1 MFPFS
6 GTGLV
11 GVLALTLLAG
21 CTGSR
26 QSQPQSNDTRINET
40 SFRLTLPG
48 LWKSGSAG
56 DPTRRDYH
64 TDNEQLTVSIFG
76 SLFGK
81 PGTMEHTARVT
92 TFRRWV
98 NKRRDIE
105 GRLPGLANVTTT
117 EPTFAEI
124 RGTMAARYEGNDPTN
139 NRRFHCLMLANSAAL
154 ETFYYE
160 AVNMTESR
168 VTDRAKAIFNSVN
181 IPE

>member
-40 SFRLTLPG
+40 SFRLTVPG

-92 TFRRWV
+92 TFRLWV

-124 RGTMAARYEGNDPTN
+124 RGTMAGEVRRKRSNEQQTFPLPYAREFSGTRDFLLRSCKHDRITCD
-139 NRRFHCLMLANSAAL
+139 RSR
-154 ETFYYE
+154 
-160 AVNMTESR
+160 ES
-168 VTDRAKAIFNSVN
+168 DF
-181 IPE
+181 

>member
-40 SFRLTLPG
+40 SFRLTVPG

-105 GRLPGLANVTTT
+105 GRLPGLANVQRLSLPSRKY
-117 EPTFAEI
+117 EERWL
-124 RGTMAARYEGNDPTN
+124 RGTKETIQRTTDV
-139 NRRFHCLMLANSAAL
+139 SIAL
-154 ETFYYE
+154 C
-160 AVNMTESR
+160 SR
-168 VTDRAKAIFNSVN
+168 IQRHSRLSITKL
-181 IPE
+181 